1 MATWVNQTENSATWT
16 NVSSATELDIGEPI
30 GLLLVLTYASNSRF
44 VTVWTNQTV
53 N

>member
-30 GLLLVLTYASNSRF
+30 GLLLLLTDATDPRVVSI
-44 VTVWTNQTV
+44 WTNQIAH
-53 N
+53 